1 MESRQ
6 RERESKQDGRWMSFG
21 SVCVCAL
28 NVYRAVWAIV
38 NLVWDPL
45 FSLIPFW
52 LAGCWR
58 IYIPL
63 FLTVQFSTWKC
74 SRCFPTRKDNRLYT
88 KIPSSQKVRRG
99 EKEKKNRSCALVGLW
114 NFSLAVLS
122 IINSWWN
129 HWRSGFQFYFN
140 WPQKTLFLFPPVDT
154 TSECVYTNIRHA

>member
-52 LAGCWR
+52 LAGCCWR

-63 FLTVQFSTWKC
+63 FLAVQFSTWKC

-99 EKEKKNRSCALVGLW
+99 EKEKKKKKQELWGYGISRSPSYPSSTADGTIGARVF
-114 NFSLAVLS
+114 NS
-122 IINSWWN
+122 ILTG
-129 HWRSGFQFYFN
+129 HKRPFFF
-140 WPQKTLFLFPPVDT
+140 FPL
-154 TSECVYTNIRHA
+154 